1 MGTRESRNWWQG
13 TVNPFPR
20 AAVARTSTLRPDAP
34 TIPTPAVEEMRQLVG
49 EYVSGTL
56 EAGDAAEKS
65 DLPPNDG
72 RVIVIDGDYGVG
84 KTHLILEALSRVAEG
99 RKDGLD
105 PRPCYQVAPGG
116 SFLLLYTEIMRTYVG
131 VGEMLARVLEF
142 YADIVADDLR
152 GHPFAEQLVGELER
166 DQADPQFVV
175 ARYGLR
181 EGALLAALRDRLSSV
196 TDNEEFSRAL
206 ILLLQP
212 EFREIVWD
220 WFTGGSPGQLLR
232 EQGLTKPIATDIQA
246 LEALGVIARI
256 YRRKK
261 RRFVLA
267 VDEMERLVLSWDRSD
282 QSRAQ
287 AFKKLLEIFRRTG
300 ALLIMA
306 GLPDIFEIL
315 PPETQRVDAIIE
327 PSGLEPE
334 NVLWYIKSTIVS
346 FHKRDTAEPFTPESI
361 EYIVYLTGGLS
372 RDVVRL
378 CYFAYEYA
386 SATGKEINRDVINK
400 VALTRSRR
408 GAHEMVR
415 SEIRQLL
422 AEQARNPSEGW
433 VFPGLPEVAI
443 DFWLPVGDQGDGCAV
458 LVSDSILDDHQADI
472 AANRISLVRSSGS
485 GRSVIQV
492 VSGYLPA
499 ELRRRLEGALNGE
512 PLIVYSS
519 STFDSEFTKSVNTVV
534 GLIVGDAVQSLQGG
548 TELRMIR
555 EETGRLARQQATM
568 LRMLQESASREEQL
582 FGAIQRTLTAA
593 VGVSRQGPEDETP
606 ALPVELGE
614 LFHAAEDS
622 LTAYGDVEALVDDT
636 FAIAAD
642 EPAVAFALVFRLR
655 DPDAFSP
662 IGVITFL
669 STLLRSFQ
677 RSVRLWL
684 DSGGSAGQRGAAPT
698 ARHRESL
705 RGICQTYDT
714 LYGAAPL
721 FKLDRL
727 PEITSPPGVDRQL
740 PRAGLTMRAESLHD
754 AFEGLA
760 DRVYETAMGLADVDG
775 GEPPR
780 KKGQ

>member
-1 MGTRESRNWWQG
+1 MGTRESQNWWQG

-20 AAVARTSTLRPDAP
+20 AAVARTFALRPDAP
-34 TIPTPAVEEMRQLVG
+34 TIPTPAVEEIRQLVD

-72 RVIVIDGDYGVG
+72 RVIVIDGDYGAG
-84 KTHLILEALSRVAEG
+84 KTHLILEALSRVTEG

-116 SFLLLYTEIMRTYVG
+116 SFLLLYKEIMRTYVG
-131 VGEMLARVLEF
+131 AGEMLARVLEF

-152 GHPFAEQLVGELER
+152 GHPFADQLVGDLER
-166 DQADPQFVV
+166 DQVDPQLVV

-196 TDNEEFSRAL
+196 TDNEEFSRGL

-212 EFREIVWD
+212 ELREMVWD

-287 AFKKLLEIFRRTG
+287 AFKKFLEVFRRTG

-327 PSGLEPE
+327 PSGLEPQ
-334 NVLWYIKSTIVS
+334 NVLWYIKNTINY

-361 EYIVYLTGGLS
+361 DYIVYLTGGLS

-386 SATGKEINRDVINK
+386 SATGKEINRDVVNR
-400 VALTRSRR
+400 VATTRSRR
-408 GAHEMVR
+408 GAYEMVR
-415 SEIRQLL
+415 NEIRQLL

-443 DFWLPVGDQGDGCAV
+443 DFWLPVGDRGNGCAV
-458 LVSDSILDDHQADI
+458 LISDSILDDHQADI

-534 GLIVGDAVQSLQGG
+534 GLIVGDAVQSSQGG

-555 EETGRLARQQATM
+555 EETDRLARQQATM

-582 FGAIQRTLTAA
+582 LGAIQRTLAA
-593 VGVSRQGPEDETP
+593 TVGVSRQGPEDDTA
-606 ALPVELGE
+606 ALPAELGE
-614 LFHAAEDS
+614 LFDAAEDS
-622 LTAYGDVEALVDDT
+622 LTAYGDVRVLVDDT
-636 FAIAAD
+636 FAIAVD
-642 EPAVAFALVFRLR
+642 EPAAAFALAFRLR
-655 DPDAFSP
+655 APDAFSP
-662 IGVITFL
+662 VGVVTFL

-684 DSGGSAGQRGAAPT
+684 DSVGSAGKRGEAPT
-698 ARHRESL
+698 ERQLESL
-705 RGICQTYDT
+705 RGVCQTYNA

-727 PEITSPPGVDRQL
+727 PEITSPPGIDQKL
-740 PRAGLTMRAESLHD
+740 PRAGLTIRAESLHD
-754 AFEGLA
+754 ALEGLG
-760 DRVYETAMGLADVDG
+760 DRVYDTAIGLADVG
-775 GEPPR
+775 GGQPPR
-780 KKGQ
+780 KNGQ

>member
-1 MGTRESRNWWQG
+1 MGTKESPSWWQG

-20 AAVARTSTLRPDAP
+20 AAVARPSTLRPDAP
-34 TIPTPAVEEMRQLVG
+34 TIPTPAVEEMRQLID
-49 EYVSGTL
+49 EYVRGTL
-56 EAGDAAEKS
+56 EAGDAAEKN

-72 RVIVIDGDYGVG
+72 RVIVIDGDYGAG
-84 KTHLILEALSRVAEG
+84 KTHLILEALGRVAEG
-99 RKDGLD
+99 RKAGLD

-116 SFLLLYTEIMRTYVG
+116 SMLLLYTEIMRTWVG
-131 VGEMLARVLEF
+131 PGEMLARVLEF

-166 DQADPQFVV
+166 DQVDPQLVV

-196 TDNEEFSRAL
+196 TDNGEFSRAL

-212 EFREIVWD
+212 ELREIVWD

-246 LEALGVIARI
+246 LEALGVLARL

-267 VDEMERLVLSWDRSD
+267 VDEMEKLVLSWDSSD
-282 QSRAQ
+282 QGRAQ
-287 AFKKLLEIFRRTG
+287 AFKKLLEVFRRTG

-315 PPETQRVDAIIE
+315 PSETARVDAIIE
-327 PSGLEPE
+327 PSGLKSE
-334 NVLWYIKSTIVS
+334 NVLWYIKRTVKSLYG
-346 FHKRDTAEPFTPESI
+346 RDTAEPFTPESI
-361 EYIVYLTGGLS
+361 DYMVYLTGGLA

-386 SATGKEINRDVINK
+386 SATGKWIDREVINRA
-400 VALTRSRR
+400 ALTRSRR
-408 GAHEMVR
+408 GAQEMVR
-415 SEIRQLL
+415 NEIRQVL
-422 AEQARNPSEGW
+422 AEQARNPIEGW
-433 VFPGLPEVAI
+433 VFPDLPEVTV
-443 DFWLPVGDQGDGCAV
+443 DFWVPVGDQGDGCAV
-458 LVSDSILDDHQADI
+458 LISNSLLDDHQADI
-472 AANRISLVRSSGS
+472 AANRISLVRSSRS

-499 ELRRRLEGALNGE
+499 DLRRTLEAALNGE

-519 STFDSEFTKSVNTVV
+519 SSFNSEFTKSVNAVV
-534 GLIVGDAVQSLQGG
+534 SLIVGDAVESSQGG

-555 EETGRLARQQATM
+555 EETDRLARQQATI

-582 FGAIQRTLTAA
+582 FSAVQRALTTAA
-593 VGVSRQGPEDETP
+593 GVARPEPEDEAAELP
-606 ALPVELGE
+606 AELAE
-614 LFHAAEDS
+614 LFRAAQDS
-622 LTAYGDVEALVDDT
+622 LTAYGDVQALVDDT

-642 EPAVAFALVFRLR
+642 EPSIPYALVFRLR
-655 DPDAFSP
+655 DPDAFNP
-662 IGVITFL
+662 VGVMTFL
-669 STLLRSFQ
+669 STLLRGFQ
-677 RSVRLWL
+677 QNVRLWL
-684 DSGGSAGQRGAAPT
+684 GSLGPAGERGETPT
-698 ARHRESL
+698 AREREWL
-705 RGICQTYDT
+705 RGICQTYDA
-714 LYGAAPL
+714 LYGAAPV

-727 PEITSPPGVDRQL
+727 PEITSPPGVDQQF

-754 AFEGLA
+754 AFDGLG
-760 DRVYETAMGLADVDG
+760 DRVYETAIGLAGAGG

-780 KKGQ
+780 PKGR

>member
-1 MGTRESRNWWQG
+1 MRTRESQSWWQG

-34 TIPTPAVEEMRQLVG
+34 TIPTPAVEEMRQLVAD
-49 EYVSGTL
+49 YVSGTL
-56 EAGDAAEKS
+56 EAGDAGEKG

-72 RVIVIDGDYGVG
+72 RVIVIDGDYGAG

-131 VGEMLARVLEF
+131 AGEMLARVLEF

-152 GHPFAEQLVGELER
+152 GQPFTEQLVGELER
-166 DQADPQFVV
+166 DQVNPQRVV

-181 EGALLAALRDRLSSV
+181 EGALLAALRDRLSLV

-212 EFREIVWD
+212 ELREIVWD
-220 WFTGGSPGQLLR
+220 WFTGGIPGQLLR

-287 AFKKLLEIFRRTG
+287 AFKKLLEVFRRTG

-327 PSGLEPE
+327 PSGLESE
-334 NVLWYIKSTIVS
+334 NVLWYIKKTINS
-346 FHKRDTAEPFTPESI
+346 FHERDTAEPFTPESI
-361 EYIVYLTGGLS
+361 DYIVYLTGGLA

-378 CYFAYEYA
+378 CYFAYEHA
-386 SATGKEINRDVINK
+386 SATGAEIDRGVINR
-400 VALTRSRR
+400 VALTRTRR
-408 GAHEMVR
+408 GAHELVR

-433 VFPGLPEVAI
+433 VFPGLPEAVI

-458 LVSDSILDDHQADI
+458 LISDSILDDHQADS
-472 AANRISLVRSSGS
+472 AANRISLIRSSGS

-499 ELRRRLEGALNGE
+499 ELRRRLEGTLNGE

-534 GLIVGDAVQSLQGG
+534 GLIVGDAVQSSSGG

-555 EETGRLARQQATM
+555 EETDRLARQQATM
-568 LRMLQESASREEQL
+568 LRMLQESASRGEQL
-582 FGAIQRTLTAA
+582 FSAVQRTLTAA
-593 VGVSRQGPEDETP
+593 VGVSRAEPEDEA
-606 ALPVELGE
+606 ALPAELEE
-614 LFHAAEDS
+614 LFNTADGS
-622 LTAYGDVEALVDDT
+622 LTAYGDVQALVDET
-636 FAIAAD
+636 FATAAD
-642 EPAVAFALVFRLR
+642 EPGVPFTLVYRLR

-662 IGVITFL
+662 VGVMTFL
-669 STLLRSFQ
+669 NTLLRSFQ

-684 DSGGSAGQRGAAPT
+684 GSLSSAGEHGEAPT
-698 ARHRESL
+698 ARERESL
-705 RGICQTYDT
+705 RGICQTYDA
-714 LYGAAPL
+714 LVGAAPL

-727 PEITSPPGVDRQL
+727 PEITSPPGVDQQL
-740 PRAGLTMRAESLHD
+740 PRAGQTMRAESLHD
-754 AFEGLA
+754 AFDGLG
-760 DRVYETAMGLADVDG
+760 DRVYETAIGLAG
-775 GEPPR
+775 GGQPPR
-780 KKGQ
+780 QKGR